1 MDIPQ
6 HLLYISSVLEKARDT
21 IPKSTLM
28 ESGFHDFN
36 FHGWDLECMA
46 DEHPMRF
53 VGIPPQ
59 CPAAGL
65 TASTSLTNNGD
76 TSLEAADTGPA
87 TDPAQVEL
95 PTSHGLAKK
104 SSPASHG
111 LAGKSSPA
119 HRPLAQSSSIT
130 KPSSPIR
137 LPANESPE
145 ELLSSTIKASSPIPH
160 SSTVAKHQSDAT
172 TTAPTN
178 KSGPNPSTAK
188 GSIAPTNIAS
198 GSKHQVQEVSPACHI
213 APITQCICQILPP
226 PAAPLTKPSEVTS
239 ANKLTTGPRPA
250 APQSKGKSVSA
261 EKEDSKHSSHLH

>member
-6 HLLYISSVLEKARDT
+6 HLLYISSVLEKVRDT
-21 IPKSTLM
+21 IPKTTLM
-28 ESGFHDFN
+28 ESGFCNFN
-36 FHGWDLECMA
+36 FYRWDLECMA

-65 TASTSLTNNGD
+65 TASTSLTDNGD

-87 TDPAQVEL
+87 TDPARVE
-95 PTSHGLAKK
+95 
-104 SSPASHG
+104 SPASHG
-111 LAGKSSPA
+111 LARKSSPA
-119 HRPLAQSSSIT
+119 HRPLAQSSSIA
-130 KPSSPIR
+130 KPSSPIC

-145 ELLSSTIKASSPIPH
+145 ELLSSTIKASSPVPH
-160 SSTVAKHQSDAT
+160 SSNVAKHQSDTT

-188 GSIAPTNIAS
+188 GSIAPTNIAL
-198 GSKHQVQEVSPACHI
+198 GSKHQVQEVSPMCHI
-213 APITQCICQILPP
+213 APITQHICQISPP
-226 PAAPLTKPSEVTS
+226 PAAPLTKPSEVAS
-239 ANKLTTGPRPA
+239 ANKSTTGPCPA

-261 EKEDSKHSSHLH
+261 KKEDSKHSSHLH